1 MPATAAANAPV
12 LCLLDSDPVTLVNGT
27 AIELDGFFTGSTLRL
42 TGGELK
48 NIQGS
53 ALRLTSGNLDARL
66 RNVAIS
72 NTGISQGDGAVV
84 LFGDHTSIY
93 DLGTAAQP
101 GGNTI
106 LGSNAT
112 RPGVRV
118 NLSGGG
124 IANAVGNTWV
134 ANQQGASSTGTYS
147 GNLVVTSGSGQN
159 YVISGGSLRLSGN

>member
-1 MPATAAANAPV
+1 MA
-12 LCLLDSDPVTLVNGT
+12 
-27 AIELDGFFTGSTLRL
+27 FFVGSTFRM
-42 TGGELK
+42 TGGEIK

-72 NTGISQGDGAVV
+72 NTGISQGEGAVV
-84 LFGDHTSIY
+84 LIGDNTSLY

-106 LGSNAT
+106 LGNNAT

-124 IANAVGNTWV
+124 TVNAVGNTWV
-134 ANQQGASSTGTYS
+134 ASQQAASSTGTYS

-159 YVISGGSLRLSGN
+159 YVVTSGSLRLSGN